1 MILEIILRLIIS
13 GIIFFV
19 GKKLINMKKDT
30 IEKHIKKIKIPE
42 MITTTVTITSI
53 SYTLVLLRYFIL
65 YNMMPSNINV
75 EDTLNIMYR
84 SIPYLVV
91 IVIEVVILVW
101 SLYLVI
107 LACKQLKK
115 KVFLCKDLKVVK
127 IFYKRILMN
136 QILRKISLLVSNKKL
151 FIDLL
156 FFIIF
161 FIFSIIIDIYFLKGY
176 FIISYSIFQLIYL
189 IIFTLNEEITI
200 IIKKQI
206 AMLIILVPFI
216 SSYIP
221 EKSYE
226 IITKENKTLKGI
238 LISDTNNKIKII
250 TEVKTNEYF
259 KVTEISK
266 EDVVEIIE
274 HKNEFFIMIPDC
286 VSNDKKICFFFSNKD
301 IIKVN
306 DTDNKIQI
314 ITNLIMKED
323 FENHEKIE
331 KVKKFNLNKNEK
343 YVLKYYNFLKR
354 EYKTIKDVEYVDKDI
369 NGKNIIY
376 FLKGY
381 GYLCIEINKNDWK
394 NDNLK
399 EISYIIIEKSK

>member
-1 MILEIILRLIIS
+1 MILEIILRLIVS
-13 GIIFFV
+13 CIIFFV

-30 IEKHIKKIKIPE
+30 IEKHIKKIKIPK
-42 MITTTVTITSI
+42 MITTTVIITSI
-53 SYTLVLLRYFIL
+53 SYMLVLLRYFIL
-65 YNMMPSNINV
+65 YNTIPSNINV

-91 IVIEVVILVW
+91 ILILPLVILVCK
-101 SLYLVI
+101 LINI
-107 LACKQLKK
+107 LG
-115 KVFLCKDLKVVK
+115 
-127 IFYKRILMN
+127 
-136 QILRKISLLVSNKKL
+136 KISLQDINKKVIDSL
-151 FIDLL
+151 FLIIS
-156 FFIIF
+156 FIC
-161 FIFSIIIDIYFLKGY
+161 SIIMDRYFLKGY

-189 IIFTLNEEITI
+189 IIFTLNEENTI

-266 EDVVEIIE
+266 EDVVAIIE
-274 HKNEFFIMIPDC
+274 HKNEFIIRIPDC
-286 VSNDKKICFFFSNKD
+286 VSNDKKICFSFLNKD

-306 DTDNKIQI
+306 DTNNIIQI
-314 ITNLIMKED
+314 ITNLTMKED

-331 KVKKFNLNKNEK
+331 NKAKNREK
-343 YVLKYYNFLKR
+343 YHNFLKR
-354 EYKTIKDVEYVDKDI
+354 DYKTIKDVEYVDKYI

-376 FLKGY
+376 FLEGY
-381 GYLCIEINKNDWK
+381 GYLSIVINKNDWK

-399 EISYIIIEKSK
+399 EISHIIIEKSK

>member
-42 MITTTVTITSI
+42 MITTTVIITSI

-65 YNMMPSNINV
+65 YKMMPSNINV

-91 IVIEVVILVW
+91 ILILPLVILVCK
-101 SLYLVI
+101 LINI
-107 LACKQLKK
+107 LE
-115 KVFLCKDLKVVK
+115 
-127 IFYKRILMN
+127 
-136 QILRKISLLVSNKKL
+136 KISLPDINKKV
-151 FIDLL
+151 IDLSFL
-156 FFIIF
+156 IIF
-161 FIFSIIIDIYFLKGY
+161 LCSIIIDRYFLKGY

-189 IIFTLNEEITI
+189 IIFTLNEENTI

-250 TEVKTNEYF
+250 TEVKINEYF

-274 HKNEFFIMIPDC
+274 HKNEFIIMIPDC

-306 DTDNKIQI
+306 DTNNKIQI
-314 ITNLIMKED
+314 ITNLTMKED

-354 EYKTIKDVEYVDKDI
+354 EYKTIKDVEYVDEYI

-376 FLKGY
+376 FLEGY
-381 GYLCIEINKNDWK
+381 GYLSIEINKNDWK

-399 EISYIIIEKSK
+399 EISHIIIEKSK

>member
-30 IEKHIKKIKIPE
+30 IEKYIKKIKIPE
-42 MITTTVTITSI
+42 MITTTVIITSI

-65 YNMMPSNINV
+65 YKMMPSNINV

-91 IVIEVVILVW
+91 ILILPLVILVCK
-101 SLYLVI
+101 LINI
-107 LACKQLKK
+107 LE
-115 KVFLCKDLKVVK
+115 
-127 IFYKRILMN
+127 
-136 QILRKISLLVSNKKL
+136 KISLPDINKKV
-151 FIDLL
+151 IDLSFL
-156 FFIIF
+156 IIF
-161 FIFSIIIDIYFLKGY
+161 LCSIIIDRYFLKGY

-189 IIFTLNEEITI
+189 IIFTLNEENTI

-250 TEVKTNEYF
+250 TEVKINEYF

-274 HKNEFFIMIPDC
+274 HKNEFIIMIPDC

-306 DTDNKIQI
+306 DTNNKIQI
-314 ITNLIMKED
+314 ITNLTMKED

-354 EYKTIKDVEYVDKDI
+354 EYKTIKDVEYVDEYI

-376 FLKGY
+376 FLEGY
-381 GYLCIEINKNDWK
+381 GYLSIEINKNDWK

-399 EISYIIIEKSK
+399 EISHIIIEKSK

>member
-30 IEKHIKKIKIPE
+30 IEKYIKKIKIPE
-42 MITTTVTITSI
+42 MITTTVIITSI

-65 YNMMPSNINV
+65 YKMMPSNINV

-91 IVIEVVILVW
+91 ILILPLVILVCK
-101 SLYLVI
+101 LINI
-107 LACKQLKK
+107 LE
-115 KVFLCKDLKVVK
+115 
-127 IFYKRILMN
+127 
-136 QILRKISLLVSNKKL
+136 KISLPDINKKV
-151 FIDLL
+151 IDLSFL
-156 FFIIF
+156 IIF
-161 FIFSIIIDIYFLKGY
+161 LCSIIIDRYFLKGY

-189 IIFTLNEEITI
+189 IIFTLNEENTI

-250 TEVKTNEYF
+250 TEVKINEYF

-274 HKNEFFIMIPDC
+274 HKNEFIIMIPDC

-306 DTDNKIQI
+306 DTNNKIQI
-314 ITNLIMKED
+314 ITNLTMKED

-354 EYKTIKDVEYVDKDI
+354 EYKTIKDVEYVDEYID
-369 NGKNIIY
+369 GKNIIY
-376 FLKGY
+376 FLEGY
-381 GYLCIEINKNDWK
+381 GYLSIEINKNDWK

-399 EISYIIIEKSK
+399 EISHIIIEKSK